1 MADVYVKVSLLLQSK
16 VVKTKKTEVIRRS
29 VNPSFNESF
38 TFKLAPDSLDAAS
51 ITITAM
57 QNNTAHV
64 RGKPNILRHKCT
76 HRSTRTHTHTNTNT
90 HTNTHTHTNTRKIV
104 WKIYFSLALSKA
116 RVSDKQSL
124 LLLFISENGWVIISN
139 ETNPLV
145 YTSYFFIIKHVFCCA
160 CQIFRSFI
168 GISIM

>member
-64 RGKPNILRHKCT
+64 RGKPNILRTNAHIGL
-76 HRSTRTHTHTNTNT
+76 HAHIHTQTQI

-124 LLLFISENGWVIISN
+124 LLLFIYENGWVIISN